1 MATNKKITQLDEL
14 TPATWADDDVIA
26 IVDISAQETKKIQLS
41 TFRGAVTGVSSLNAS
56 TPLTVDSATGDVTI
70 SVAING
76 GGTINAVF
84 DEDDMTSNSPTAL
97 ATQQSIKAYVDSQVG
112 TVDTLAEILS
122 NGNTSGG
129 TNIVVSSGDVIT
141 TNTVN
146 ETTAASGVTI
156 DGVLVKDGQV
166 DGRDVSVD
174 GTKLDTVETNADVT
188 DTANVTA
195 AGALMDSELTNI
207 TAVKALNQG
216 VATTDTPTFAGLI
229 TAGNVDG
236 RDVSADGAK
245 LDGIE
250 AGADVTDT
258 ANVTAAGALMD
269 SELTDI
275 AAVKALNQGVA
286 TTDSPSFAG
295 LTATTAD
302 INGGTIDG
310 TVIGGSSAAAGT
322 FTTFTS
328 TGIDDNA
335 TSTAVTIDSS
345 QNVGIGNATP
355 TEKLQITAG
364 ASSAILLGYS
374 SSSGSNGYIIRS
386 NSSEAGLDFGF
397 NLEYNDGTA
406 LYTVTHNLGSGF
418 HVWYMGGTERMRIN
432 SSGNVGI
439 GTSSPNANYAQTI
452 VGNLAIGSGSA
463 AALGGENFIVTDGT
477 TTGKITLGGGPTV
490 QFGSKSN
497 HPVTFF
503 VANGEK
509 VRIDTGGNVAVGRTS
524 SVNGAKVTVETGAST
539 PAVLGYGD
547 RTWLNAYDPN
557 SGGTPVDLRLW
568 AYGNSNATN
577 DAYVGTWSAHPLKFA
592 TGGSIRATIDTSGNV
607 GIGINNPSYL
617 THLYSTSA
625 EPKLVIEDASS
636 GAGRGGVV
644 TGTWGGNGIRLDSL
658 NAAGW
663 VYVGGSNTSYIPFT
677 IGTEKARFH
686 SNGNFGIAT
695 TSPDFL
701 LDVAG
706 RIGIL
711 EGTNGIAFH
720 DGAGS
725 VSAGVRADSGDNL
738 VFATGSS
745 DTERMRINS
754 AGNVGIGTTGPSSL
768 LHLASTGNAV
778 LTLEAD
784 TDNVSES
791 DNARIELSQD
801 GGATTGHM
809 GYGSGTNG
817 IDIWN
822 DYSDYV
828 RIGTNNVE
836 RLRVVNNGVVRPAT
850 DNAQTLGAAANR
862 WSVVY
867 AGTGTINTSDEREK
881 QQIADLDDAERR
893 VAVAIK
899 GLVKKYKYNDA
910 VALKGDDAR
919 IHVGVIAQEVIAA
932 FAAEGLDA
940 THYALLCHD
949 TWEAEP
955 EEVDKNGNVINPG
968 IEAGER
974 YGIRYDEL
982 LAFMIAA
989 L

>member
-41 TFRGAVTGVSSLNAS
+41 TFRGAVTGVSTLNAS

-156 DGVLVKDGQV
+156 DGVLVKDGEV

-345 QNVGIGNATP
+345 QNVGIGNAAP

-418 HVWYMGGTERMRIN
+418 HVWYMGGTERMRID
-432 SSGNVGI
+432 S
-439 GTSSPNANYAQTI
+439 
-452 VGNLAIGSGSA
+452 
-463 AALGGENFIVTDGT
+463 
-477 TTGKITLGGGPTV
+477 
-490 QFGSKSN
+490 
-497 HPVTFF
+497 
-503 VANGEK
+503 
-509 VRIDTGGNVAVGRTS
+509 GGNVAVGRTS
-524 SVNGAKVTVETGAST
+524 SVGGAKVTVETGAST

-636 GAGRGGVV
+636 GAGRGGVI

-658 NAAGW
+658 GAAGW
-663 VYVGGSNTSYIPFT
+663 VRVGGGNTSYIPFT

-686 SNGNFGIAT
+686 SNGNFGIGT
-695 TSPDFL
+695 SSPDFL

-745 DTERMRINS
+745 DTERVRINS

>member
-84 DEDDMTSNSPTAL
+84 DEDNMASNSPTALSTQQSIKAYVDSQIITVDSLSEVLALGNTSGGTNLIVSSGDVLTTNTINETTAASGVTIETVLIKDGLVDDRDVSVDGTKLDTVETSADVTDATNVLAALVGQEVVATGFTGTLDGVLGGGTPAAITGTALTLTTGATVTTVLDEDNMASNSATAL

-112 TVDTLAEILS
+112 TVDTLAEILAS
-122 NGNTSGG
+122 GNTSGG

-141 TNTVN
+141 TNTIN

-156 DGVLVKDGQV
+156 DSLLVKDG
-166 DGRDVSVD
+166 GI
-174 GTKLDTVETNADVT
+174 
-188 DTANVTA
+188 TA
-195 AGALMDSELTNI
+195 AGTS
-207 TAVKALNQG
+207 
-216 VATTDTPTFAGLI
+216 TFAGQTI
-229 TAGNVDG
+229 TDL
-236 RDVSADGAK
+236 GA
-245 LDGIE
+245 
-250 AGADVTDT
+250 V
-258 ANVTAAGALMD
+258 
-269 SELTDI
+269 
-275 AAVKALNQGVA
+275 
-286 TTDSPSFAG
+286 
-295 LTATTAD
+295 TTAD

-328 TGIDDNA
+328 TGINDDA
-335 TSTAVTIDSS
+335 TSTAITI
-345 QNVGIGNATP
+345 
-355 TEKLQITAG
+355 
-364 ASSAILLGYS
+364 
-374 SSSGSNGYIIRS
+374 
-386 NSSEAGLDFGF
+386 NSSE
-397 NLEYNDGTA
+397 
-406 LYTVTHNLGSGF
+406 
-418 HVWYMGGTERMRIN
+418 
-432 SSGNVGI
+432 NVGI
-439 GTSSPNANYAQTI
+439 GTSSPSYRLHISNGSSTGTAMQLQTT
-452 VGNLAIGSGSA
+452 GSGH
-463 AALGGENFIVTDGT
+463 NFDMVDGT
-477 TTGKITLGGGPTV
+477 GTARFRNV
-490 QFGSKSN
+490 
-497 HPVTFF
+497 
-503 VANGEK
+503 NGEM
-509 VRIDTGGNVAVGRTS
+509 R
-524 SVNGAKVTVETGAST
+524 
-539 PAVLGYGD
+539 LYGD
-547 RTWLNAYDPN
+547 LN
-557 SGGTPVDLRLW
+557 SGGNGNIIFSPQGTTERMRITSAGRVGIGTASPARHLTVNGSIQIASGGVIEAGTTALNTYIAGIEGASGRW
-568 AYGNSNATN
+568 AFATN
-577 DAYVGTWSAHPLKFA
+577 GGERMRISSAGRLGIGTSAPTQALEVAGTIRSSISSALSSYIATTSGGGGFFIEPNDYSAANPVWEIRTNASEPLAFQM
-592 TGGSIRATIDTSGNV
+592 GGAERMRINTSGNV
-607 GIGINNPSYL
+607 GIGTASPS
-617 THLYSTSA
+617 T
-625 EPKLVIEDASS
+625 
-636 GAGRGGVV
+636 
-644 TGTWGGNGIRLDSL
+644 
-658 NAAGW
+658 
-663 VYVGGSNTSYIPFT
+663 
-677 IGTEKARFH
+677 
-686 SNGNFGIAT
+686 
-695 TSPDFL
+695 
-701 LDVAG
+701 
-706 RIGIL
+706 
-711 EGTNGIAFH
+711 
-720 DGAGS
+720 
-725 VSAGVRADSGDNL
+725 
-738 VFATGSS
+738 
-745 DTERMRINS
+745 
-754 AGNVGIGTTGPSSL
+754 L
-768 LHLASTGNAV
+768 LHLASTGNAI

-822 DYSDYV
+822 DYNDYV

-850 DNAQTLGAAANR
+850 DNVQPLGAAANR

-932 FAAEGLDA
+932 FEAEGLDA
-940 THYALLCHD
+940 TRYALLCHD

-955 EEVDKNGNVINPG
+955 EETDDEGNVINPG